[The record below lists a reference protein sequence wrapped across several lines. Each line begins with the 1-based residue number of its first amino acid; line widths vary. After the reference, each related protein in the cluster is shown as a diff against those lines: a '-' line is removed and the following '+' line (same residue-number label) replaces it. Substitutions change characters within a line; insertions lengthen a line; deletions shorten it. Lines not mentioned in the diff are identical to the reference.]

1 MKQFKNHSNYLF
13 IAKRNSGK
21 THLIKYLIY
30 TFLEQ
35 KVFQWGVVF
44 SATNFNTHQFDI
56 VDKKYQY
63 NTVDDIVL
71 EQIMTIQEKSKVG
84 CFIIFDDVLGTVNF
98 NSPTIK
104 KLFTT
109 CRHYNISIFLATQ
122 YLKSIPLLI
131 RQNSDYV
138 FLFDI
143 KNLNTLRDFYDEWG
157 SNFETF
163 DEFKIYFKKSVNGYS
178 CLLVDQKDN
187 NKKDMDIYS
196 TFTAP
201 SSFPDFKL
209 NWNKKDDE
217 KKDRFNYNKKL
228 LGKV

>member
-1 MKQFKNHSNYLF
+1 M
-13 IAKRNSGK
+13 
-21 THLIKYLIY
+21 
-30 TFLEQ
+30 
-35 KVFQWGVVF
+35 GVVF
-44 SATNFNTHQFDI
+44 SATNFNTKQLDI
-56 VDKKYQY
+56 VDKKYQFDS
-63 NTVDDIVL
+63 VKDSVL
-71 EQIMTIQEKSKVG
+71 EQIIKIQEVNKSKSKNKIG
-84 CFIIFDDVLGTVNF
+84 CFIIFDDVLGSVNF
-98 NSPTIK
+98 NSDVLTR
-104 KLFTT
+104 LFST
-109 CRHYNISIFLATQ
+109 CRHNNISIFLATQ
-122 YLKSIPLLI
+122 YLKSVPPLI

-138 FLFDI
+138 FLFQI